1 MAAPEIAI
9 RQVATASLTGPE
21 TAAIRELLR
30 GAFADDGEG
39 FTGEDWAHALG
50 GSHFVLEQDGA
61 IVAHAAVVERELHAG
76 TQRIRAGYVEA
87 VATRPE
93 AQRLG
98 HGTRLM
104 HDVDDHIRANY
115 ELGALSAASPA
126 FYAMLGWE
134 PWLGPTAVR
143 TAAGEVRTPD
153 DDGAVFVLLTPSSP
167 ALDRHAVLS
176 CPWRSGD
183 VW

>member
-1 MAAPEIAI
+1 MSIARTVRRLTTAELTEAEIAAVRAI
-9 RQVATASLTGPE
+9 LRDAFTG
-21 TAAIRELLR
+21 
-30 GAFADDGEG
+30 DGEG
-39 FTGEDWAHALG
+39 FTDEDWAHALG
-50 GSHFVLEQDGA
+50 GVHFLLEQDGA
-61 IVAHAAVVERELHAG
+61 LLAHAAVVERELHAG

-87 VATRPE
+87 VATRPD

-104 HDVDDHIRANY
+104 GDVDDHIHARY

-126 FYAMLGWE
+126 FYARLGWV

-143 TAAGEVRTPD
+143 TVAGVVRTPD
-153 DDGAVFVLLTPSSP
+153 DDGAVFVLTTPSSP
-167 ALDRHAVLS
+167 PLDRHAVLS

>member
-1 MAAPEIAI
+1 MSIARTVRHMTTAELSEAEMAAVRVI
-9 RQVATASLTGPE
+9 
-21 TAAIRELLR
+21 LR
-30 GAFADDGEG
+30 NAFAGDGEG
-39 FTGEDWAHALG
+39 FTDEDWSHALG
-50 GSHFVLEQDGA
+50 GTHFLLERDGA

-76 TQRIRAGYVEA
+76 TQPIRTGYVEA
-87 VATRPE
+87 VATRLD

-98 HGTRLM
+98 YGTRLM
-104 HDVDDHIRANY
+104 QDVEDHIRATF

-126 FYAMLGWE
+126 FYARLGWV

-143 TAAGEVRTPD
+143 TAAGEVRTPA
-153 DDGAVFVLLTPSSP
+153 DDGAVFVLTTRSSP
-167 ALDRHAVLS
+167 PLDRHAVLS

>member
-1 MAAPEIAI
+1 VSLSHTVRRLTTAELTEAEIAAVRVI
-9 RQVATASLTGPE
+9 
-21 TAAIRELLR
+21 LR
-30 GAFADDGEG
+30 NAFAGDGEG
-39 FTGEDWAHALG
+39 FTDEDWAHALG
-50 GSHFVLEQDGA
+50 GVHFLLEQDGA
-61 IVAHAAVVERELHAG
+61 ILAHAAVVERELHAG

-87 VATRPE
+87 VATAPD

-98 HGTRLM
+98 PGTSLM
-104 HDVDDHIRANY
+104 HDVDDHILARY

-126 FYAMLGWE
+126 FYARLGWE

-143 TAAGEVRTPD
+143 TVTGVVRTPD
-153 DDGAVFVLLTPSSP
+153 DDGAVFVLTTPSSP
-167 ALDRHAVLS
+167 PLDRHAVLS